1 VPSRRRN
8 FGSVRRLPSGRWQ
21 ASYWHQ
27 AVRFTADRTFRTKA
41 DAHAWLA
48 TTEVDLLR
56 GAWVDPTGGRIPF
69 GEYAQRWLAQRV
81 DLRPR
86 TAELYRSLL
95 RRHLRPSFA
104 DVPIQS
110 ITTAAIRQWHAETAA
125 VTPTT
130 AAKAYRLLRAI
141 LATAV
146 TDGLLVTNPC
156 VVRNA
161 GQERAPERQPPSLQL
176 VWRIADDVGARYRA
190 MVLTAALA
198 GLRSGE
204 LVALQRRHVD
214 LLRRTITVEQQA
226 QTVVGRGLVTGP
238 PKSAAG
244 ARTVAIPDAL
254 ASILEDHLA
263 RWTGTEPT
271 ALVFTADLGGPV
283 RSQHWSRRFRAAAD
297 AAGAPWLH
305 FHDLRHLAGTLA
317 AATGASTRELMARL
331 GHSTPR
337 AALIYQ
343 HATAERDHQIAHGI
357 DGLLGAVNP
366 DEQAPVVRIDRA
378 LSRRCDPPGRPG
390 PHETSPAPGAGPTL
404 PARTERRR

>member
-1 VPSRRRN
+1 M
-8 FGSVRRLPSGRWQ
+8 
-21 ASYWHQ
+21 
-27 AVRFTADRTFRTKA
+27 
-41 DAHAWLA
+41 
-48 TTEVDLLR
+48 
-56 GAWVDPTGGRIPF
+56 
-69 GEYAQRWLAQRV
+69 
-81 DLRPR
+81 
-86 TAELYRSLL
+86 
-95 RRHLRPSFA
+95 
-104 DVPIQS
+104 PIQS

-161 GQERAPERQPPSLQL
+161 GQERAPERQLPSLPL
-176 VWRIADDVGARYRA
+176 VWRIADGVGARYRA

-214 LLRRTITVEQQA
+214 LLRRTITVDQQA

-244 ARTVAIPDAL
+244 ARTVAIPEAL

-263 RWTGTEPT
+263 RWSGPEPT
-271 ALVFTADLGGPV
+271 ALVFHRGARRSHPQPALVPPV
-283 RSQHWSRRFRAAAD
+283 PRRSRRRRRPV
-297 AAGAPWLH
+297 APL
-305 FHDLRHLAGTLA
+305 HDLRHLAGTLA

-357 DGLLGAVNP
+357 DGLLGAVNA
-366 DEQAPVVRIDRA
+366 DGQAPVVRIDRA
-378 LSRRCDPPGRPG
+378 LSRRCDPPGPPG
-390 PHETSPAPGAGPTL
+390 PHETSPAPAGGPTL
-404 PARTERRR
+404 PARTEQRR